1 MKLAE
6 ALANRADLQRR
17 IEQMRGR
24 IQKSALVQEG
34 ESPPEDPQELLDET
48 ERLISE
54 LEGYVRRIS
63 TGRTSPRRSPTARR
77 RSRTP
82 WLAATP

>member
-24 IQKSALVQEG
+24 LQKSALVGINVCVAGAQA
-34 ESPPEDPQELLDET
+34 SLL
-48 ERLISE
+48 
-54 LEGYVRRIS
+54 V
-63 TGRTSPRRSPTARR
+63 P
-77 RSRTP
+77 
-82 WLAATP
+82 

>member
-34 ESPPEDPQELLDET
+34 ESAPEDPQELLGEA
-48 ERLISE
+48 ERLVSE
-54 LEGYVRRIS
+54 LEGYVRSI
-63 TGRTSPRRSPTARR
+63 TGRTFPRRSRMVRR

-82 WLAATP
+82 WRVATP